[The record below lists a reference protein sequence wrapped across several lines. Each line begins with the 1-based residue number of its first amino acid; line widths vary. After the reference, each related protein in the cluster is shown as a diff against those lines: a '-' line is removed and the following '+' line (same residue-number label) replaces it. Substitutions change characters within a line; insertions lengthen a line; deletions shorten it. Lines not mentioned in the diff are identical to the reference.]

1 MLEKGR
7 AIVMGSM
14 AAGSVRCYAAM
25 VAAQKVY
32 VDRNEMRLPLRHSH
46 HRYIIDGP
54 NGAQRLTIALQ
65 SASHLMHTPMHAVRI
80 SEHGNWRHLHW
91 GALYSAY
98 GKSPYFDYIAPDL
111 HDIIHGN
118 QSSLLDFNTQ
128 LQTLI
133 IDFLDLPIEII
144 TTDITPEIT
153 AEAIDLRGKI
163 GGKKPD
169 ALAINTVPYHQVW
182 AARHGFLPNLSIL
195 DLLMNTGRE
204 CIYTLLKSI

>member
-1 MLEKGR
+1 MSSAYFAPIQWYQKLNRYDFIYIEANDNFTKQTYRNRCVISTTNGIQVLTVPVEHDKTSLLYPSDKG
-7 AIVMGSM
+7 G
-14 AAGSVRCYAAM
+14 
-25 VAAQKVY
+25 K
-32 VDRNEMRLPLRHSH
+32 N
-46 HRYIIDGP
+46 
-54 NGAQRLTIALQ
+54 
-65 SASHLMHTPMHAVRI
+65 LMKDIRI
-80 SEHGNWRHLHW
+80 SNHGNWRHLHW

-128 LQTLI
+128 LQALI

-204 CIYTLLKSI
+204 CIYTLLKSII